1 MPPAKRKASKAATS
15 ELGTSAPAA
24 KTAKLSKLIKK
35 VKASQSKVTVSE
47 PQVEA
52 EITTTTTETQ
62 VTTAVAAPAEQ
73 KGKGKGK
80 RKRKQ
85 PAEPTEEEL
94 KVQAAQAAILQQ
106 FEDEA
111 SSSDSSDEEGK
122 DQFASQA
129 PVISFEEDSEAE
141 FDAQVAEVEAE
152 AEAEV
157 DSDTEAM
164 ATSDDDGDDED
175 PDQATED
182 SAAAQKKLDSRLGD
196 YVDIVEDFDLDEA
209 LKQLPAPPLSKAAA
223 ARKAARADRPTYR
236 LRRLLGGG
244 EAGRPYRFDEGA
256 ILHVK
261 HLPRKFQEPELRKY
275 FSQFGHLG
283 RVRLARHPITAA
295 SRHFGYVEFYSPEAA
310 QIAAETMNGYIM
322 DQFHTLACDVMAPE
336 TVHPR
341 TMITDYR
348 LPRTSERA
356 QELKKKLGPNY
367 QSALNKVK
375 ASKRARKA
383 KQAQ

>member
-15 ELGTSAPAA
+15 ELGISAPAA

-35 VKASQSKVTVSE
+35 VKASQSKVTISE

-62 VTTAVAAPAEQ
+62 VTTAVAAPA
-73 KGKGKGK
+73 GKKGK
-80 RKRKQ
+80 RKRKHKQ

-106 FEDEA
+106 FKEEA

-129 PVISFEEDSEAE
+129 PVISFEDDSEAE

-152 AEAEV
+152 AGAEV

-164 ATSDDDGDDED
+164 ATPDDDGDDED
-175 PDQATED
+175 QDQATED
-182 SAAAQKKLDSRLGD
+182 STAAQNKLDSRLGD

-209 LKQLPAPPLSKAAA
+209 LKKLPAPPLSKAAA

-244 EAGRPYRFDEGA
+244 EAGRPYFSDEGA

-283 RVRLARHPITAA
+283 RVRLARHPLTAA

-310 QIAAETMNGYIM
+310 RIAAETMNGYIM
-322 DQFHTLACDVMAPE
+322 DQFHTLACDLMAPE

-341 TMITDYR
+341 TMITNYR
-348 LPRTSERA
+348 LARTNERA
-356 QELKKKLGPNY
+356 HELKNKLGANY
-367 QSALNKVK
+367 QSALNKVRN
-375 ASKRARKA
+375 SKRARKA